1 MKNHEQNWSLF
12 RLSDRKQ
19 FDDVKLETIDF
30 FFRALSEKARPDWL
44 MWREG
49 FSGWRPFNELPQIL
63 KHLQKDAKPAP
74 PPVPDS
80 VLQYADEIT
89 GVRHHVESPKTEEP
103 TPARGMGD
111 SSVVVFESPHEEP
124 VAEEQHASV
133 QEVDSSDDEMMEDDL
148 TPTADIPAHVMEASQ
163 SQASN
168 DSSDDMFSKSHSS
181 VSVRA
186 IQAAT
191 SSLRLKTNTSALP
204 PREIVREVPKEPSL
218 VKDTSNRTPKPA
230 ERMPEEHMFTQ
241 DDAATLS
248 LMLESQAAVE
258 DRNNVR
264 YQKRFKVRI
273 YTSQGVVT
281 AVTTDCSTSGF
292 RFKDPLPP
300 GLPRFFH
307 LEIDLGADGKIPLV
321 CSEIKEKDG
330 RPGTRVRIQVNDHAN
345 TLKSAL
351 VRAA

>member
-1 MKNHEQNWSLF
+1 MKNHDQNWSLF

-63 KHLQKDAKPAP
+63 KHLQKDAKSAP

-89 GVRHHVESPKTEEP
+89 GVRHVEESK
-103 TPARGMGD
+103 PAPGMRD
-111 SSVVVFESPHEEP
+111 SSVVMFESPHEEP
-124 VAEEQHASV
+124 VREEQHASV
-133 QEVDSSDDEMMEDDL
+133 QEVHADDSEAEEMLDDDL

-163 SQASN
+163 SVAEPA
-168 DSSDDMFSKSHSS
+168 DEMFSKSHSS

-204 PREIVREVPKEPSL
+204 PREVQKEIVREVPKELSL
-218 VKDTSNRTPKPA
+218 TKDTSNRTPKPA
-230 ERMPEEHMFTQ
+230 ERVPEEHMFTQ

-307 LEIDLGADGKIPLV
+307 LEIDLGAEGKIPLV